1 MTSSGNVVEPTTQG
15 GPVEIIVCAF
25 CRTRLE
31 PDHTG
36 PCPECGGTNKKV
48 QTVEEEPESEPESIQ

>member
-1 MTSSGNVVEPTTQG
+1 
-15 GPVEIIVCAF
+15 VEIIVCAF

-48 QTVEEEPESEPESIQ
+48 ETVEDEPESKPESIQ